1 MSKDFDDIAKNVIK
15 NNKELHNIE
24 SSISKEID
32 NLQKSIKK
40 IENKI
45 NSMDETLGKLFEI
58 MNSITVF
65 LDEEDEEEIDD
76 EEDWTPY
83 DDRNFSYEDNDM
95 YEDEWN
101 SHEDES

>member
-1 MSKDFDDIAKNVIK
+1 MSRDFDDITKNIIK
-15 NNKELHNIE
+15 NNKELHNVE

-32 NLQKSIKK
+32 NLQKSVKK